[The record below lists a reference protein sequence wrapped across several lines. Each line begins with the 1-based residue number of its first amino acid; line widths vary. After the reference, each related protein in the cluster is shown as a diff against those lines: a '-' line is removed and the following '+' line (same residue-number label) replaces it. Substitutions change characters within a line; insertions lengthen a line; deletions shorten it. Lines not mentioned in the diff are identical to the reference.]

1 MKAVNLSGWPNV
13 VAFLTHARDVPAV
26 ERERFGQRLL
36 DQFPS
41 EALLLETCHRV
52 EGYLMATNELVE
64 PRSWLPDGGRLLV
77 GEAAVRHA
85 IAVAV
90 GRDSVVV
97 GEDQVLHQLRQSVD
111 RARRDGGLDPIL
123 ERLFALALRTGRRAR
138 SWRHGPARSLA
149 DVALA
154 AIERQHGSIRGREV
168 LVIGA
173 GRMGRLAA
181 RAVVAAGASL
191 SIGNRSLDRAH
202 AIADQTGGRVEG
214 FDPGPRIARFA
225 GVVVALGGPWTI
237 GAPTARTLVASSTTL
252 VDLSVPTAVDA
263 GVAAALGPRFM
274 SADALVVAE
283 AGRAAPDD
291 RLLGRLDVLVDAAA
305 AEFCDWLEVREGRA
319 AAEALTERAERER
332 QAELDELWRVLPDL
346 EPAARDSI
354 ERMSRHLARRLL
366 REPLER
372 LGRDSDGR
380 VEQAARE
387 LFAL

>member
-1 MKAVNLSGWPNV
+1 MNLSGWPNV
-13 VAFLTHARDVPAV
+13 VALLTHARDVPAV
-26 ERERFGQRLL
+26 ERERFGQRIR
-36 DQFPS
+36 DQCANK
-41 EALLLETCHRV
+41 ALLLETCHRV
-52 EGYLMATNELVE
+52 EGYLMATNEVVE
-64 PRSWLPDGGRLLV
+64 PRSWLPDGGRLLL

-97 GEDQVLHQLRQSVD
+97 GEDQVLHQLRESVD

-123 ERLFALALRTGRRAR
+123 ERLFAVALRTGRHAR
-138 SWRHGPARSLA
+138 SRRHGPAQSLA
-149 DVALA
+149 DIALT
-154 AIERQHGSIRGREV
+154 AIERQCGSIRGREV

-181 RAVVAAGASL
+181 HAAVAAGASL
-191 SIGNRSLDRAH
+191 SIGNRSLDRAQT
-202 AIADQTGGRVEG
+202 IAGQTGGRVESL
-214 FDPGPRIARFA
+214 DPGPRIARFA
-225 GVVVALGGPWTI
+225 GIVVALGAPWTI
-237 GAPTARTLVASSTTL
+237 GAPTVRALVASSTT
-252 VDLSVPTAVDA
+252 VIDLSVPTAVDA
-263 GVAAALGPRFM
+263 EVAAALGPRFI
-274 SADALVVAE
+274 SADALVGAE
-283 AGRAAPDD
+283 TGLAAPDD
-291 RLLGRLDVLVDAAA
+291 RLLGRLDALVDGAAA
-305 AEFCDWLEVREGRA
+305 DFCDWLEVREGRA

-380 VEQAARE
+380 IEQAARE

>member
-1 MKAVNLSGWPNV
+1 MSLPGGPNV
-13 VAFLTHARDVPAV
+13 VALLTHARDVPAG
-26 ERERFGQRLL
+26 ERERFCQQLR
-36 DQFPS
+36 DQFAS
-41 EALLLETCHRV
+41 QALLLETCHRV
-52 EGYLMATNELVE
+52 EGYLIAINELAE
-64 PRSWLPDGGRLLV
+64 LRSWLPDGGRLLV

-97 GEDQVLHQLRQSVD
+97 GEDQVLHQLRESVD

-154 AIERQHGSIRGREV
+154 AIERQRGSIRGREV

-181 RAVVAAGASL
+181 RAVVASGASL
-191 SIGNRSLDRAH
+191 SIGNRSLDRAQ
-202 AIADQTGGRVEG
+202 AIADQSGGRVESL
-214 FDPGPRIARFA
+214 DPGPRIARFA

-237 GAPTARTLVASSTTL
+237 GEATADALITSSTTL

-263 GVAAALGPRFM
+263 RVAAALGPRFM
-274 SADALVVAE
+274 SADALVIAE
-283 AGRAAPDD
+283 TGLAAPDD
-291 RLLGRLDVLVDAAA
+291 RLLSRLDALVDAEAE
-305 AEFCDWLEVREGRA
+305 EFCGWLEVREGRA